1 MSVPYGVIADC
12 LKHGTVAPFL
22 GAGASFAGAPPETAM
37 PIGAS
42 LAKRL
47 IQMSGAEYPGSES
60 DPLTKITQYLEETPA
75 DRTFLLRG
83 ICNIFYQR
91 VPDGYRC
98 SVSEFLSNLP
108 RDFVPKL
115 IVTTNYDVVLE
126 RTFEGKIPYLALSQM
141 MRNTKYA
148 GRLLCYDSLAAP
160 FEKCILTRSQVEEAL
175 HDLDRERPGCVLI
188 YKMHGTARLD
198 FAAQLLDSIVLTE
211 SDYIEFLE
219 EDRLNKI
226 PTRILRERRR
236 ANLLFLGYSLE
247 DWNFRVLLQ
256 RLHKIQQK
264 EQEGVRRH
272 WAFRKMDQPDEVEVK
287 FWEKR
292 GVNLYSL
299 PLEDFLAKLRE
310 FLPSRGRADASREG
324 KCTTFTPI

>member
-1 MSVPYGVIADC
+1 MAVPYGVIADC
-12 LKHGTVAPFL
+12 LKHGSVVPFL
-22 GAGASFAGAPPETAM
+22 GAGASFAGAPTETAL
-37 PIGAS
+37 PIGTG

-47 IQMSGAEYPGSES
+47 IQMSGAEYPGSGT

-83 ICNIFYQR
+83 IHSIFYER
-91 VPDGYRC
+91 LPDHYRC
-98 SVSEFLSNLP
+98 SVTDFLSSLP
-108 RDFVPKL
+108 PDLLPKL

-126 RTFEGKIPYLALSQM
+126 RTFEGRIPYLAVSQM

-160 FEKCILTRSQVEEAL
+160 LEKCILTRPQVEEAL
-175 HDLDRERPGCVLI
+175 LDLDRERPGCVLI
-188 YKMHGTARLD
+188 YKMHGTSHLN
-198 FAAQLLDSIVLTE
+198 FATQLLDSIVLTE

-226 PTRILRERRR
+226 PTRILKQLRR

-264 EQEGVRRH
+264 EQEGTRRH

-299 PLEDFLAKLRE
+299 PLEDFFAKLRE
-310 FLPSRGRADASREG
+310 FLA
-324 KCTTFTPI
+324 